1 MTVNEKRKIM
11 LVNHIFG
18 ELIALAIPFGASYL
32 TTKFLP
38 FAPLFSKTTTI
49 PANLAF
55 LPSEL
60 YTYLHANNDIAIS
73 LIPTM
78 IYIIGRVYFEIM
90 YFITSLIPI
99 PQIGK
104 YLIYIFT
111 SCFPLTSSL
120 FFLIAKYTTYI
131 QIWVGILGPF
141 FHPTIQTLII
151 DLFNET
157 FGNISSV
164 VYELSKPEWIKAYD
178 FSQKIGYLILGWFA
192 LFLIFEFLLRI
203 LFLLLVLAYNLNNYY

>member
-1 MTVNEKRKIM
+1 MW
-11 LVNHIFG
+11 VNHIFG

-60 YTYLHANNDIAIS
+60 YTYLQANNDIAIS

-99 PQIGK
+99 PKIGK
-104 YLIYIFT
+104 YLIYIFIP
-111 SCFPLTSSL
+111 SQSL
-120 FFLIAKYTTYI
+120 
-131 QIWVGILGPF
+131 
-141 FHPTIQTLII
+141 
-151 DLFNET
+151 
-157 FGNISSV
+157 S
-164 VYELSKPEWIKAYD
+164 
-178 FSQKIGYLILGWFA
+178 
-192 LFLIFEFLLRI
+192 
-203 LFLLLVLAYNLNNYY
+203 

>member
-1 MTVNEKRKIM
+1 M

-99 PQIGK
+99 PQI
-104 YLIYIFT
+104 
-111 SCFPLTSSL
+111 
-120 FFLIAKYTTYI
+120 AKYTTYL

-203 LFLLLVLAYNLNNYY
+203 LFLLLVLAYNSIWGKKKTTTTAETITESNDPNKSEDKKKNE

>member
-1 MTVNEKRKIM
+1 MLLSKSWTSLTSTNNVSDNIDLDKMMSWTNLWTKDRQIKRKIM
-11 LVNHIFG
+11 WVNHIFG

-60 YTYLHANNDIAIS
+60 YTYLQANNDIAIS

-99 PQIGK
+99 PKIGK
-104 YLIYIFT
+104 YLIN
-111 SCFPLTSSL
+111 
-120 FFLIAKYTTYI
+120 
-131 QIWVGILGPF
+131 
-141 FHPTIQTLII
+141 TLI
-151 DLFNET
+151 L
-157 FGNISSV
+157 
-164 VYELSKPEWIKAYD
+164 YHLSHSFPSIAV
-178 FSQKIGYLILGWFA
+178 S
-192 LFLIFEFLLRI
+192 
-203 LFLLLVLAYNLNNYY
+203 

>member
-104 YLIYIFT
+104 YLIYIYFVLP
-111 SCFPLTSSL
+111 SYLFPL
-120 FFLIAKYTTYI
+120 
-131 QIWVGILGPF
+131 
-141 FHPTIQTLII
+141 
-151 DLFNET
+151 
-157 FGNISSV
+157 
-164 VYELSKPEWIKAYD
+164 LSH
-178 FSQKIGYLILGWFA
+178 SKI
-192 LFLIFEFLLRI
+192 
-203 LFLLLVLAYNLNNYY
+203 YNLPTNMGRNSWTFLPSNNSNIDYRFIQ